1 MGMLLVHFPMKYIS
15 LAYHSSDSP
24 LIENYYGHVAGSFPN
39 EIYFM
44 GISLLGLPID

>member
-1 MGMLLVHFPMKYIS
+1 
-15 LAYHSSDSP
+15 

-39 EIYFM
+39 EIYFI